1 MSLTVQTSSC
11 CWFYTRGRGHRVRH
25 VTWHRS
31 ANRITFD
38 GCLSSPLFW
47 NAGRHVASVNQCL
60 IDVSLS
66 ALRLSHHV
74 GSDPVLL
81 FCCQLK
87 KKKRSPLSGVSP
99 WAQNNLRLWHGEQR
113 QDEVWTLFSS
123 HGSAVLDASCWS
135 VILCAAC
142 QPVPLARLTAA
153 TAPTSTESSSL
164 RQAADGLTG
173 RCVCAVQADSGSVD
187 PERNRH
193 TEPEHVLFLTFS
205 LTQIWSDTTQ
215 FWCSVQLLCVSSLL
229 RFNLHL

>member
-113 QDEVWTLFSS
+113 QDKVWTLFSS
-123 HGSAVLDASCWS
+123 HGSAGCSGRVLLVHDPLHGVSAGPVSTTDSRDSADVHGEQLIKTGSRRVNGEVC
-135 VILCAAC
+135 LCCPGWLWICRSWEEPSHWARTRLISYLLTDTDLIWHD
-142 QPVPLARLTAA
+142 PVLMFCS
-153 TAPTSTESSSL
+153 AP
-164 RQAADGLTG
+164 
-173 RCVCAVQADSGSVD
+173 VCIQSPQV
-187 PERNRH
+187 
-193 TEPEHVLFLTFS
+193 
-205 LTQIWSDTTQ
+205 
-215 FWCSVQLLCVSSLL
+215 
-229 RFNLHL
+229 